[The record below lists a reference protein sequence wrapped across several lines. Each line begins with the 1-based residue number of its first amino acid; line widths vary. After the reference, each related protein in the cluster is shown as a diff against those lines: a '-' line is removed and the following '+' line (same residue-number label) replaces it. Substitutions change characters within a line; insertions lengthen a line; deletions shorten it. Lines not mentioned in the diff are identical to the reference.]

1 MKTNIYATIFCAFL
15 TFSGFQSYAQTKQ
28 GDNNRIDNQQVKID
42 PKAPKKTNTEKEVEE
57 SLQKA
62 AQATERA
69 AEKLKVVIE
78 QKADKVAKASKPYM
92 ENFLIAT
99 SNLIEK
105 LAVEIEKM
113 VDEKPVKNK
122 SDR

>member
-1 MKTNIYATIFCAFL
+1 MKTYIYATIFCTFL
-15 TFSGFQSYAQTKQ
+15 TFVTYQSYAQTKQ
-28 GDNNRIDNQQVKID
+28 DNNNPIDNQQVKID
-42 PKAPKKTNTEKEVEE
+42 PKAPKKTNSEKEVEE

-78 QKADKVAKASKPYM
+78 QKADKVAKVSKPYV

-105 LAVEIEKM
+105 LAVEIERM

-122 SDR
+122 SDK

>member
-1 MKTNIYATIFCAFL
+1 MKTYVYATVFCVFL
-15 TFSGFQSYAQTKQ
+15 TFVAFQSYAQTKQ
-28 GDNNRIDNQQVKID
+28 SDNNPIDNQQVKTD

-113 VDEKPVKNK
+113 VDEKPIKNK